1 MRLGHFVEGL
11 SNVQRFL
18 DGQKTVESRGAPEAC
33 WHLVKGEPGYGKSR
47 TLTWWGHKRTNVVVR
62 AKADWT
68 PAWALKDI
76 AACLGLKDSH
86 RVNVMFD
93 AICAEIMAKGCKP
106 IVVDE
111 IDHAARSVRVL
122 ETLRD
127 ISDSSEC
134 ILVAGGMKD
143 VEGPLKRY
151 PQIYDR
157 IAKVTTFGPTSA
169 ADVALICEQLCE
181 VELAPDLAEK
191 VLRDTRGKV
200 RLIMNAIARV
210 ERFGRG
216 TRGKITLA
224 DIKGRPLISSDDR
237 SEPNL
242 AAA

>member
-18 DGQKTVESRGAPEAC
+18 DGQKTVESRGAREAG

-47 TLTWWGHKRTNVVVR
+47 TLMWWGAKKTSVVVR

-68 PAWALKDI
+68 PRWALQDI
-76 AACLGLKDSH
+76 AACLGLSQGH
-86 RVNVMFD
+86 RTATMFE
-93 AICAEIMAKGCKP
+93 AICNDLMAKGCP
-106 IVVDE
+106 PLVIDE

-127 ISDSSEC
+127 ITDVSEC

-143 VEGPLKRY
+143 AEGMMKRY
-151 PQIYDR
+151 PQIHSR
-157 IAKVTTFGPTSA
+157 VAKVTSFAPATA

-181 VELAPDLAEK
+181 VELAPDLAEE
-191 VLRDTRGKV
+191 VRRVTQGRV

-210 ERFGRG
+210 ERFAKG
-216 TRGKITLA
+216 TRGKVSVA
-224 DIKGRPLISSDDR
+224 DIKGRPLISNDDR
-237 SEPNL
+237 E
-242 AAA
+242 AA